1 VHLDGAR
8 RCGSTSLYHQL
19 VVDHAGWRTAGREGI
34 VMSQQRVNPGPD
46 AASGLDVEVR
56 WEKPV
61 VAVSGGN
68 ATLSIQLRAREASAR
83 GGRRAPIDV
92 AFIVDRSGSM
102 AGEKLAL
109 VKEAVNVA
117 AGHLRDADQAA
128 LVVYDNAV
136 DTLQPLQPATP
147 RAKTAL
153 RLALHGVDAGGSTDL
168 SSGWLTGCGEIGRTI
183 AHSTGAAD
191 HPAVRIRRALLLTD
205 GLANGGIT
213 DPGEMATHAGEL
225 RKRGISTTTLGVGLD
240 FDEVMLSGMAEA
252 GGGNFQFIDAP
263 DQLKG
268 FFERE
273 LRELLTIAAAGLTL
287 TLTLPHGVRADLVNA
302 LPAERRGKQIEVAT
316 GDLPAGDEL
325 DLVFAL
331 RVAPGAAGATHQLG
345 LDLAWSDP
353 AADARRTR
361 SVDVPPLVLVDDATL
376 DQTMADTIVVERAAV
391 QRATAGRREAL
402 SLDRA
407 GRHSEARV
415 RMRDAAAML
424 QAAPM
429 TARIRE
435 DLELTER
442 FAAAPEAPY
451 GAYER
456 KAAAFHNAR
465 RTRGKAD
472 DPGGEQA

>member
-1 VHLDGAR
+1 
-8 RCGSTSLYHQL
+8 
-19 VVDHAGWRTAGREGI
+19 
-34 VMSQQRVNPGPD
+34 MSQLSGNPEPD
-46 AASGLDVEVR
+46 ASSGLDVEVR

-61 VAVSGGN
+61 VAAGGGD
-68 ATLSIQLRAREASAR
+68 ATLSIQLRGREASAR

-109 VKEAVNVA
+109 IKEAVNVA

-136 DTLQPLQPATP
+136 DTLHPLQPATP

-153 RLALHGVDAGGSTDL
+153 RLALHGVDTGGSTDL
-168 SSGWLTGCGEIGRTI
+168 SSGWLTGCGELGRAIDPSAET
-183 AHSTGAAD
+183 AD
-191 HPAVRIRRALLLTD
+191 SPPVRIRRALLLTD

-213 DPGEMATHAGEL
+213 DPGELATHAGEL

-252 GGGNFQFIDAP
+252 GGGNFQFIGAP

-287 TLTLPHGVRADLVNA
+287 ALTLPHGVRASLVNA
-302 LPAERRGKQIEVAT
+302 LPAERRGKRIEVGT

-331 RVAPGAAGATHQLG
+331 RVAPGVVGTSHQIG

-361 SVDVPPLVLVDDATL
+361 SVDVPVLLLTDDATIHGTL
-376 DQTMADTIVVERAAV
+376 PDATVVERAAV

-402 SLDRA
+402 RLDRA
-407 GRHSEARV
+407 GRHAESRA
-415 RMRDAAAML
+415 RMRDAAALL

-435 DLELTER
+435 DLDLTER
-442 FAAAPEAPY
+442 FAAAPAVPY

-456 KAAAFHNAR
+456 KAAALYNAR

-472 DPGGEQA
+472 DQGEEQA